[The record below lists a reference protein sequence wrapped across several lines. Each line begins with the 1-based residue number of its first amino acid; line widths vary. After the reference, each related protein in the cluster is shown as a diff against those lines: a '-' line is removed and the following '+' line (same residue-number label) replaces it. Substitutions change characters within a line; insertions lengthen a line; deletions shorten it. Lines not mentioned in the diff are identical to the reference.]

1 MGRLTRLWAMAWKEL
16 LVVLLDRRVRVLL
29 IAAPVIQLTLLGY
42 ASTLEVKA
50 IDLGYVNRDSGV
62 VAERLLAD
70 LGGSPNMRKLRPYV
84 SEEALLDAIEN
95 RKILAGLVIPQDLSR
110 RVANAQDAQVS
121 LLLDGRRTNTAQLVA
136 GYIGEMVGKEGAQIN
151 PLAFAMGPQIAPSH
165 WYNPNL
171 DYMWFTM
178 PGLIGLIVTGMV
190 FMVSLLTVSRERELG
205 SFDQLMVL
213 PLSNLE
219 ILVGKTMPGF
229 LVGMFN
235 FLVYLAMIPLVFG
248 IPLTG
253 SVLLLLVSAIAYAL
267 VITGIG
273 LSVSCLSQNQ
283 QQSFLAGFL
292 VMVPLML
299 LSGYASPVDNMPDWL
314 QLFAYINPAYHM
326 LVICEGIFLK
336 NMGAAMVFD
345 HVWPMLVVAALT
357 LSLAAWLFRAK
368 TV

>member
-1 MGRLTRLWAMAWKEL
+1 MGRFTRLWAMAWKEL

-29 IAAPVIQLTLLGY
+29 IAGPVIQLTLFGY
-42 ASTLEVKA
+42 ASTLEVNA
-50 IDLGYVNRDSGV
+50 IDLGYVNRDTGIVS
-62 VAERLLAD
+62 ERLLSD
-70 LGGSPNMRKLRPYV
+70 LGGSPNMRKLRRYP
-84 SEEALLDAIEN
+84 SEDALLDAMEQ
-95 RKILAGLVIPQDLSR
+95 REILGGMILPQDLSR
-110 RVANAQDAQVS
+110 RAGTGQAVQVS

-136 GYIGEMVGKEGAQIN
+136 GYIGEIVARTGAQVSHRAVA
-151 PLAFAMGPQIAPSH
+151 PAPQIVPSH

-213 PLSNLE
+213 PLTSFE
-219 ILVGKTMPGF
+219 ILVGKTIPGF

-235 FLVYLAMIPLVFG
+235 ASIYVALIPLAFG
-248 IPLTG
+248 VPLAG
-253 SVLLLLVSAIAYAL
+253 SVGLLFLASISYAL

-283 QQSFLAGFL
+283 QQSFLSGFL

-299 LSGYASPVDNMPDWL
+299 LSGYASPVDNMPGWL
-314 QLFAYINPAYHM
+314 QLFAHVNPAYHM

-336 NMGAAMVFD
+336 NISAALVFQ
-345 HVWPMLVVAALT
+345 HIWPMLMVAGFT
-357 LSLAAWLFRAK
+357 LALAAWLFRAK
-368 TV
+368 TA